1 MTTPEDAT
9 IRKLD
14 SDVVKRM
21 AQANSDYQTI
31 DYRRLMPNADEQGD
45 PGDMESDFAKLR
57 MLSRDKKDS
66 MLSGFKSYM
75 GVETD
80 STPKPKTTDEQW
92 IKCLKRQYDVKRN
105 ATDREW
111 CAQKERDEGPV
122 YDNFIKCRQST
133 AGNEGVQDIVTI
145 PANLKQSANPGKK
158 KLFKEEY
165 DRVLTGLEN
174 NENFTSECWG
184 RSDYEDR
191 EKLSQLGGKKRRRRR
206 STKKRKGA
214 KKRKGTKKRRPT
226 KKRKGAKKR
235 KGTKK
240 RKPTKKCR
248 RGTRKA
254 RK

>member
-80 STPKPKTTDEQW
+80 STPKPKTTDAMD
-92 IKCLKRQYDVKRN
+92 KV
-105 ATDREW
+105 
-111 CAQKERDEGPV
+111 
-122 YDNFIKCRQST
+122 
-133 AGNEGVQDIVTI
+133 
-145 PANLKQSANPGKK
+145 
-158 KLFKEEY
+158 FKAPI
-165 DRVLTGLEN
+165 R
-174 NENFTSECWG
+174 C
-184 RSDYEDR
+184 
-191 EKLSQLGGKKRRRRR
+191 
-206 STKKRKGA
+206 
-214 KKRKGTKKRRPT
+214 
-226 KKRKGAKKR
+226 
-235 KGTKK
+235 
-240 RKPTKKCR
+240 
-248 RGTRKA
+248 
-254 RK
+254 